1 MENSNNNPGDN
12 YYSNLNRLLRY
23 FSRKQ
28 PGFAFACFANFKIV
42 PNINRQ
48 LIDLLA
54 EMQIEV
60 AEINLQTRSGSTF
73 MQQLLQNT
81 AEALIVNNLGDWITQ
96 TYNQKK
102 TDTSG
107 FLQEI
112 NFAREE
118 LLALGKPILFWTN
131 HKTNSLISNQAA
143 DLYTQRSIS
152 TLYFDEIKEASVAVA
167 EVKTAFGE
175 QFRSTEEYEAIELKI
190 KLLKKQLQDA
200 GQLNYPKT
208 RIAVNLILP
217 LANAYS
223 EIDLHHDAIDLI
235 NQYQDNFDKQNAKT
249 LLSLAGIYYKGKQYA
264 QAIGLLNHALEIA
277 VAKNDLELQSNI
289 NLQLGDAIADAGNL
303 PDSLSHYKEFARL
316 SGKLLKTFPQNIDYK
331 YSLGRSFSRLGDVYS
346 SLGNLENALKYFEDE
361 TVLFE
366 ELYEDFPQNVS
377 FKNGLAISYEKLGK
391 THATLGNLEKAL
403 KYFEDET
410 VLFEELYEAFPQNV
424 SFKNGLA
431 VSYSKLGETH
441 AVLGNLEKA
450 LDFYEKF
457 NQLENELYKDFPQN
471 VVFKNNIAISYE
483 ILGKRHAT
491 LGNLEK
497 ALKYFEDDTVLF
509 EELHEAFPQNVGFKN
524 GLAIS
529 YQNLGNIHIALGN
542 LEKALSF
549 YEKYNQLENELHEA
563 FPQNVE
569 FKNLLA
575 ISCKYL
581 GNTYSDLG
589 NLEKALDFYEK
600 NNQLKNELHE
610 AFPQNVEFKN
620 GLAVSYLRLG
630 HLSWLKTDKVLA
642 RKYYQKA
649 QKLWEELVRDAPM
662 HKEFQKNVVI
672 VKIALACL

>member
-60 AEINLQTRSGSTF
+60 AEINLQTQSGSTF

-81 AEALIVNNLGDWITQ
+81 ADALIVNYLGDWITQ
-96 TYNQKK
+96 SYHQKE
-102 TDTSG
+102 TDISG

-152 TLYFDEIKEASVAVA
+152 TLYFDEIKEASVVVA

-403 KYFEDET
+403 
-410 VLFEELYEAFPQNV
+410 
-424 SFKNGLA
+424 
-431 VSYSKLGETH
+431 
-441 AVLGNLEKA
+441 
-450 LDFYEKF
+450 DFYEKF

-483 ILGKRHAT
+483 KLGKRHAT